1 MRIIPNRNGRL
12 FPLSLTVFIGLF
24 QIFPAL
30 ESLAGC
36 VVFKRGGLEQP
47 HPVRPSGKVTLVL
60 CRRPLVC
67 IIPER
72 DNKGS
77 NPQFPQ
83 YVQPEQI
90 LFNGRIESYQHVAG
104 YLVRFHMP
112 DHLFQTVGQIQ
123 SGQIPRDMNVL
134 FHLHSIQM
142 PGLFLVHNPNVHTVQ
157 FNGLPGLHQIIHR
170 RPSLRIGKEIIVQHL
185 NPFSFRI
192 QFHRFH
198 ALNVSFLFTNET
210 KRTFTDAA
218 P

>member
-1 MRIIPNRNGRL
+1 MRIIPNRSSLL
-12 FPLSLTVFIGLF
+12 FSLSLL
-24 QIFPAL
+24 
-30 ESLAGC
+30 SLSVYFRYSPHLKPFAGC
-36 VVFKRGGLEQP
+36 IVFKGGGLEQP

-112 DHLFQTVGQIQ
+112 DHLFQTVGRDPVGANPTRYEC
-123 SGQIPRDMNVL
+123 SVSSSFYSDARLVPR
-134 FHLHSIQM
+134 S
-142 PGLFLVHNPNVHTVQ
+142 
-157 FNGLPGLHQIIHR
+157 
-170 RPSLRIGKEIIVQHL
+170 
-185 NPFSFRI
+185 
-192 QFHRFH
+192 
-198 ALNVSFLFTNET
+198 
-210 KRTFTDAA
+210 
-218 P
+218 